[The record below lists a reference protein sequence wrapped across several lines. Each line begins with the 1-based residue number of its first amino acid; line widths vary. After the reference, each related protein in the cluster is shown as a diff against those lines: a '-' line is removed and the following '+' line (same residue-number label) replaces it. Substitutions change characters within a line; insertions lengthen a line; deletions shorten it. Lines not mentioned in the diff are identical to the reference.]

1 MRPAN
6 YIKIRIGERT
16 AGRRWAPL
24 LAAFVALA
32 SAWTGC
38 ATNRYIPGGQ
48 YLLKGEPTFSKTGNT
63 DTSMTLQERLEALR
77 EIGESTV
84 DPDLLWS
91 SVKTHPNRRMIWPKT
106 YLHLYNLGVTLSK
119 YEYPPERWL
128 KFFRPK
134 NHIVDSIA
142 SFLVRTA
149 GEPPVIID
157 TVQLARDCENLKT
170 VYFSQGFFH
179 AQIRDSIDTCTARI
193 NRRKANVIFL
203 ITEGKAA
210 IIDKIRPPLVA
221 DEAMRRV
228 LISNSDGTF
237 LRTGDNYVEDN
248 FSAER
253 ARIAAVMRNNGYY
266 TFNPKMVYFEIDTL
280 PPDTL
285 GTIPNN
291 EAIKDYSPIWIQAK
305 IPDTLAP
312 FRVGRI
318 SMIIE
323 PATYDPA
330 LDDVMKVLSPGMM
343 TDSLR
348 RAWHL
353 SHDHYSDSSKV
364 TFITYERVLERL
376 NLNFLEKL
384 ITLNSGET
392 YSLTTERKTQMR
404 LQNLGI
410 FKYVLIKPTVDQA
423 NHVVDFTIQTTLMRR
438 FQAKAG
444 MEGFF
449 QQDPILKSNLPGVGG
464 ELTIRDKL
472 LFKGAEKLDLN
483 AKADVR
489 FYQGDTIVTN
499 TIVVGGDT
507 NTTSDTL
514 RRFYRFLQGSVS
526 LSLQFP
532 RIFAPGLVT
541 KNLQAF
547 EPSTSFILTASRQSS
562 RDYDRN
568 AVNLD
573 WNYRWFHSS
582 INKKAQSSFSPYV
595 VALIQSSI
603 KRRLLDEI
611 LDIGSDD
618 LRRLILQDFR
628 RRFSSW
634 GDYKFTYNNALSNA
648 QRHNVSL
655 VANAQMGGNTPYL
668 IDRFLKVD
676 NTWKDYRLGSLFYGQ
691 FVKLSAEFKN
701 HFPLGRHASFV
712 TRTHAGI
719 AKPWNY
725 TRFVPFESRF
735 FSGGANSMRGWQSN
749 TLGPGTFSIY
759 NAPLINTDSGYV
771 RDPNWT
777 FSKGQIFLAP
787 GGEFIFE
794 NNLELRADVYKW
806 IKLAIFSDIGNVWF
820 LKGSTLDFTNV
831 VNDTLYNNPKL
842 DGKTAF
848 QLGIDAGI
856 GLRLDFDFFLFRVDI
871 ARQIYAPDIPGF
883 VINSRRDDLGRKR
896 FQLNFG
902 IGYPF

>member
-1 MRPAN
+1 MGGFLTLA
-6 YIKIRIGERT
+6 
-16 AGRRWAPL
+16 L
-24 LAAFVALA
+24 L
-32 SAWTGC
+32 WTGC
-38 ATNRYIPGGQ
+38 ATNRYIPEGQ
-48 YLLKGEPTFSKTGNT
+48 YLLKGEPTFSKTGPV
-63 DTSMTLQERLEALR
+63 DSSMTLQERLEALR

-128 KFFRPK
+128 RFFRPN

-142 SFLVRTA
+142 SFLIRTA

-157 TVQLARDCENLKT
+157 SAQLRQDIANLKT

-179 AQIRDSIDTCTARI
+179 AQIRDSIDTCTAKI
-193 NRRKANVIFL
+193 NRQKANVIYL

-228 LISNSDGTF
+228 LINNLNGSL

-248 FSAER
+248 FTAER
-253 ARIAAVMRNNGYY
+253 ARITSVMRNNGYY
-266 TFNPKMVYFEIDTL
+266 TFNPKMIYFEIDTL

-285 GTIPNN
+285 GTVPNN
-291 EAIKDYSPIWIQAK
+291 EAIKEYSPIWIQAK
-305 IPDTLAP
+305 IQDTIAP
-312 FRVGRI
+312 FKVGRI

-330 LDDVMKVLSPGMM
+330 IDDVMKVVSPGMM

-348 RAWHL
+348 KAWRL
-353 SHDHYSDSSKV
+353 SHDHYSDSSKI

-410 FKYVLIKPTVDQA
+410 FKYVLIKPTVDEL

-438 FQAKAG
+438 FQAKVG

-449 QQDPILKSNLPGVGG
+449 QQDPILKSNLPGVGA
-464 ELTIRDKL
+464 EVTFRDKL
-472 LFKGAEKLDLN
+472 LFKGAEKLDLS
-483 AKADVR
+483 AKGDVR
-489 FYQGDTIVTN
+489 FYQGDTVISN
-499 TIVVGGDT
+499 TVVVAGDT
-507 NTTSDTL
+507 SSTNDTVSK
-514 RRFYRFLQGSVS
+514 FYRFLQGSVS

-547 EPSTSFILTASRQSS
+547 EPATSFILTASRQSS

-595 VALIQSSI
+595 VALIQSNL
-603 KRRLLDEI
+603 KQRLLDQI
-611 LDIGSDD
+611 LNIGSDD

-634 GDYKFTYNNALSNA
+634 GDYKFTYNNAASNSL
-648 QRHNVSL
+648 RHNLSL

-676 NTWKDYRLGSLFYGQ
+676 GNWKDYRLGSLFYGQ
-691 FVKLSAEFKN
+691 FLKLSAEVKN
-701 HFPLGRHASFV
+701 NFPIGRHASFV
-712 TRTHAGI
+712 TRSHIGI

-725 TRFVPFESRF
+725 SRFVPFESRF

-759 NAPLINTDSGYV
+759 NAPLIKTDTGFV
-771 RDPNWT
+771 KDPNWD
-777 FSKGQIFLAP
+777 FKQSQIFLAP
-787 GGEFIFE
+787 GGEFLFE
-794 NNLELRADVYKW
+794 TNLELRADVYKW
-806 IKLAIFSDIGNVWF
+806 IKVAIFSDIGNVWF
-820 LKGSTLDFTNV
+820 LPNSTVDFTEV
-831 VNDTLYNNPKL
+831 LVDTVYNNPKL
-842 DGKTAF
+842 SSQTAF
-848 QLGIDAGI
+848 KLGIDAGI
-856 GLRLDFDFFLFRVDI
+856 GLRLDFDFFLFRVDL
-871 ARQIYAPDIPGF
+871 AKQIYAPDLPGF
-883 VINSRRDDLGRKR
+883 VINSKRDHLGGKR
-896 FQLNFG
+896 IQLNFG

>member
-1 MRPAN
+1 M
-6 YIKIRIGERT
+6 
-16 AGRRWAPL
+16 
-24 LAAFVALA
+24 
-32 SAWTGC
+32 WTGC
-38 ATNRYIPGGQ
+38 ATNRYVPEGQ
-48 YLLKGEPTFSKTGNT
+48 YLLKGEPTFSKTGPV
-63 DTSMTLQERLEALR
+63 DSSMTLQERLEALR
-77 EIGESTV
+77 AIGESTV

-128 KFFRPK
+128 RFLRPN

-142 SFLVRTA
+142 SFLMRTA

-157 TVQLARDCENLKT
+157 SAQLRQDIANLKT

-193 NRRKANVIFL
+193 NSRKANVIFL

-228 LISNSDGTF
+228 LITNLNGSL

-248 FSAER
+248 FTAER
-253 ARIAAVMRNNGYY
+253 ARITSVMRNNGYY

-285 GTIPNN
+285 GTVPNN
-291 EAIKDYSPIWIQAK
+291 EAIKEYMPIWIQAK
-305 IPDTLAP
+305 IQDTIMP
-312 FRVGRI
+312 FKIGRI

-330 LDDVMKVLSPGMM
+330 IDDVMKVVSPGMM

-348 RAWHL
+348 KAWRL
-353 SHDHYSDSSKV
+353 SRDHYSDSSKV

-376 NLNFLEKL
+376 NLSFLEKL
-384 ITLNSGET
+384 ISLNTGDT

-410 FKYVLIKPTVDQA
+410 FKYVLIKPTVDEE
-423 NHVVDFTIQTTLMRR
+423 NHVIDFTIQTTLMRR

-464 ELTIRDKL
+464 EVTFRDKL
-472 LFKGAEKLDLN
+472 LFKGAEKLDMS
-483 AKADVR
+483 AKGDIR
-489 FYQGDTIVTN
+489 FYRYDTALTDTIVEGSN
-499 TIVVGGDT
+499 TVINRDT
-507 NTTSDTL
+507 VS
-514 RRFYRFLQGSVS
+514 RFSTFLQGSVS

-547 EPSTSFILTASRQSS
+547 EPATSFVLTGARQSS
-562 RDYDRN
+562 RDYVRN

-573 WNYRWFHSS
+573 WSYRWFHSS

-595 VALIQSSI
+595 VALIQSRLEERLRDQILSI
-603 KRRLLDEI
+603 DN
-611 LDIGSDD
+611 DD
-618 LRRLILQDFR
+618 LRRLIIQDFR
-628 RRFSSW
+628 TRFSSW
-634 GDYKFTYNNALSNA
+634 GDYKFTYNNAYSNVM
-648 QRHNVSL
+648 RHNLSL
-655 VANAQMGGNTPYL
+655 VVNGQMGGNTPFL
-668 IDRFLKVD
+668 MDRLLNIDG
-676 NTWKDYRLGSLFYGQ
+676 NWKDHKLDAIFYGQ
-691 FVKLSAEFKN
+691 FLKLSAEFKN
-701 HFPLGRHASFV
+701 HWPIGRHASFV
-712 TRTHAGI
+712 TRNYAGV
-719 AKPWNY
+719 ANPWNY
-725 TRFVPFESRF
+725 TPYVPFESRF

-749 TLGPGTFSIY
+749 TLGPGTFVVPVASG
-759 NAPLINTDSGYV
+759 ASKSQQFLI
-771 RDPNWT
+771 
-777 FSKGQIFLAP
+777 AP
-787 GGEFIFE
+787 GGELIFE
-794 NNLELRADVYKW
+794 TNVELRTDVYKW
-806 IKLAIFSDIGNVWF
+806 IKLAIFADAGNVWF
-820 LKGSTLDFTNV
+820 LPKSTIDFQDPNV
-831 VNDTLYNNPKL
+831 VSSASENNPKL
-842 DGKTAF
+842 SKETVL
-848 QLGIDAGI
+848 QLGVDAGL
-856 GLRLDFDFFLFRVDI
+856 GLRLDFDFFLFRVDL
-871 ARQIYAPDIPGF
+871 AKQIYAPDVQEF
-883 VINSRRDDLGRKR
+883 VIKSKASDLGGNRI
-896 FQLNFG
+896 QLNFG